1 MQSRANMAVYWLG
14 MNSHSRTTKYK
25 AQSYPFDACDLHFFF
40 QIEIHSMQS
49 CTRNGVTTPQKRQ
62 KWKNTQMKADH
73 NQPEDKNI
81 YLF

>member
-40 QIEIHSMQS
+40 QIEIHSMHS
-49 CTRNGVTTPQKRQ
+49 
-62 KWKNTQMKADH
+62 
-73 NQPEDKNI
+73 
-81 YLF
+81 